1 MNPKKLIHRRALVR
15 WAIGLALLILAFVL
29 SGPLPVFSAM
39 GRGLGAFGTLIG
51 LSAAALAFRACA
63 WKMALAQEGRKN
75 ASLSAALIALTAV
88 GGIPI
93 RLGVLRKRTG
103 IPDAAGS
110 IVTDEAVRA
119 LAGVIFAVAG
129 LFLGFLLVPGNIL
142 MRGLMLVAA
151 IGGAV
156 YFLVCTRRR
165 KGFFTACLAA
175 WPKRFVSPAVR
186 GKMEER
192 DRFLSKFRAENRG
205 AFFTVLFIHLVV
217 LLLFA
222 LQILVVGKTIDAYFP
237 GVLSLGLAALIVL
250 LRSAFSSLPAAFG
263 VLEAGVALVLAMTFG
278 VPLAAVGVAAV
289 WVLRLLTLVWWVVG
303 FAAAGNPVKILLGK

>member
-1 MNPKKLIHRRALVR
+1 MNPKKLIHRRTLVR
-15 WAIGLALLILAFVL
+15 WATGLALLILAFIL
-29 SGPLPVFSAM
+29 SGPLPVLSAT

-63 WKMALAQEGRKN
+63 WKMTLAQEGRKN
-75 ASLSAALIALTAV
+75 ASLSAVLIALLAV
-88 GGIPI
+88 GGTPI

-110 IVTDEAVRA
+110 VVTDEAVRA
-119 LAGVIFAVAG
+119 LAAMIFAVAG

-151 IGGAV
+151 VGGAV
-156 YFLVCTRRR
+156 YILACTRRR
-165 KGFFTACLAA
+165 KGFFSVCLAT

-205 AFFTVLFIHLVV
+205 AFSTVLFLHLVV

-222 LQILVVGKTIDAYFP
+222 LQILAVGKAIDPYFP
-237 GVLSLGLAALIVL
+237 GALSLGLAALFVL
-250 LRSAFSSLPAAFG
+250 LRSAFCSLPAAFG
-263 VLEAGVALVLAMTFG
+263 VLEAGVALVLALTFG
-278 VPLAAVGVAAV
+278 IPLAADGIAVV
-289 WVLRLLTLVWWVVG
+289 WVLRLLTLVWWLAG